1 MKKECKIVQDLLP
14 NYLEKVTNEETN
26 EFIKEHIVECKE
38 CEKIYQSMKQD
49 LKVNTFDSEE
59 TINYMKRFKTK
70 LKLLRNILLIII
82 VIFLIIVGRK
92 AFILAKLF
100 NTSNKLYDKNN
111 YEEIQIGESGW
122 IQNDLNNYYCKSI
135 STYSDGKII
144 LTEKYRKDGKAV
156 VIIETSN
163 IYEKETYI
171 KETFYSD
178 RNENWSFIE
187 DSKKDEILTTNKSVL
202 GMGIGQ
208 VPTFSDGYWDIY
220 FKYLLYASI
229 YECNWDGKGC
239 YVIKIDNEEYFVD
252 KDTGIIIKG
261 INNDYNIVT
270 DYYYEFNTVTDDD
283 VRKPDIPVRNN

>member
-122 IQNDLNNYYCKSI
+122 IQNDLNNYYCKV
-135 STYSDGKII
+135 YI
-144 LTEKYRKDGKAV
+144 L
-156 VIIETSN
+156 
-163 IYEKETYI
+163 
-171 KETFYSD
+171 
-178 RNENWSFIE
+178 
-187 DSKKDEILTTNKSVL
+187 
-202 GMGIGQ
+202 
-208 VPTFSDGYWDIY
+208 
-220 FKYLLYASI
+220 
-229 YECNWDGKGC
+229 
-239 YVIKIDNEEYFVD
+239 
-252 KDTGIIIKG
+252 
-261 INNDYNIVT
+261 IVM
-270 DYYYEFNTVTDDD
+270 V
-283 VRKPDIPVRNN
+283 K